1 MRKFEDDPDYTMGMK
16 NHWCEAIKN
25 WVGGP
30 VAECP
35 YHRRLD
41 KNRPLI
47 VGANTLTSKE
57 KK

>member
-1 MRKFEDDPDYTMGMK
+1 MHYCDV
-16 NHWCEAIKN
+16 IKN

-47 VGANTLTSKE
+47 KGANTLG
-57 KK
+57 KKKT